1 MTTTTT
7 TTPSP
12 DDVILARRM
21 FLAGCLGLPWLW
33 ICNSLYY
40 RLCVFGPMMF
50 VDYWPTSSSSKLVT
64 VGGSNSSS
72 SHHTDEQ
79 QQQQQ
84 LGEEEQSMQLKNKQ
98 ELVKWVTRSTRGA
111 FIIMSLFITWIVVFQ
126 LNKDTFFSPSWL
138 VMDETDAELS
148 GW

>member
-1 MTTTTT
+1 MTTTI
-7 TTPSP
+7 TPSP
-12 DDVILARRM
+12 DDVLLAKRM

-40 RLCVFGPMMF
+40 RLCVFGPMVF
-50 VDYWPTSSSSKLVT
+50 VDYWPTAKPVVT
-64 VGGSNSSS
+64 VGELNSSS
-72 SHHTDEQ
+72 HTDEQ

-84 LGEEEQSMQLKNKQ
+84 LGEEDEQSIQLKNKQ
-98 ELVKWVTRSTRGA
+98 ELIKWVTRSTRGA
-111 FIIMSLFITWIVVFQ
+111 FIIMSLFITWIVIFQ
-126 LNKDTFFSPSWL
+126 LNKDTFFSPRWL

>member
-1 MTTTTT
+1 
-7 TTPSP
+7 
-12 DDVILARRM
+12 
-21 FLAGCLGLPWLW
+21 
-33 ICNSLYY
+33 
-40 RLCVFGPMMF
+40 MF

-98 ELVKWVTRSTRGA
+98 ELRKWVTRSTCGA
-111 FIIMSLFITWIVVFQ
+111 FIIMSLFIAWIVVFQ

>member
-1 MTTTTT
+1 
-7 TTPSP
+7 
-12 DDVILARRM
+12 
-21 FLAGCLGLPWLW
+21 
-33 ICNSLYY
+33 
-40 RLCVFGPMMF
+40 MF
-50 VDYWPTSSSSKLVT
+50 VDYWPNSSSKPVT
-64 VGGSNSSS
+64 AGGSNSSS
-72 SHHTDEQ
+72 SHHTDE
-79 QQQQQ
+79 QQQ

-111 FIIMSLFITWIVVFQ
+111 FIIMSLFITWIVIFQ